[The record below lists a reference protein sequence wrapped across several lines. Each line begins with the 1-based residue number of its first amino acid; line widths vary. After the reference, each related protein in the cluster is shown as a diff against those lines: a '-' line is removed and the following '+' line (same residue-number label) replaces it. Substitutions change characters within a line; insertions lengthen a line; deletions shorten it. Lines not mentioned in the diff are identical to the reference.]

1 MFFSNKKVIGLD
13 VGTST
18 IKLAE
23 LDVGRSGAK
32 LVSFGLTPTPA
43 GAVVGGEIM
52 DSQSISNAIRR
63 MLSEV
68 KTKRRHVSTGLWG
81 TAIIVKK
88 ITIPRMDE
96 SLVAEQIRWEA
107 EQYIPFDVN
116 EVNLEYKILERVN
129 QSAETMD
136 IILIAARQENVFRY
150 AEIVESSGLICS
162 ILDVGGFALAN
173 CFERNYGILD
183 GQVVGLLNIGAS
195 VINFVVFE
203 SGEVV
208 FCRDI
213 PVGGATYN
221 SEIQKAMSISVEEA
235 EALKIAYSS
244 GQPGP
249 EEIGKIVQST
259 HEIVCDEIQ
268 GSLDFFRNTS
278 STGSIG
284 QCFVTGGGS
293 RTGGLIA
300 ELSRHIGVQVEI
312 FDPFINISYN
322 DRVFSPDYIAQI
334 RDFSAVAMGLG
345 IRELG
350 DS

>member
-150 AEIVESSGLICS
+150 AEIVETSGLICS

-173 CFERNYGILD
+173 CFERNYGILE

-249 EEIGKIVQST
+249 EEVGKIVQST

>member
-1 MFFSNKKVIGLD
+1 MFFSSKKIIGLD

-18 IKLAE
+18 IKIAE
-23 LDVGRSGAK
+23 LDVSRSGAK

-43 GAVVGGEIM
+43 GGVSSGEVL
-52 DSQSISNAIRR
+52 DSQIVADAIRR
-63 MLSEV
+63 MMGEV

-81 TAIIVKK
+81 SSVIVKK

-116 EVNLEYKILERVN
+116 DVNLEYKVLEKIN

-136 IILIAARQENVFRY
+136 IILIAARQEHVFRY

-173 CFERNYGILD
+173 CFEKNYGIME
-183 GQVVGLLNIGAS
+183 GQVVCLLNIGAS
-195 VINFVVFE
+195 VINYVVFE
-203 SGEVV
+203 NGEVV
-208 FCRDI
+208 FCRDV
-213 PVGGATYN
+213 PVGGGTYN
-221 SEIQKAMSISVEEA
+221 AEIQKAMGVTLEEA
-235 EALKIAYSS
+235 EALKIAFSS

-249 EEIGKIVQST
+249 DELGKIILST
-259 HEIVCDEIQ
+259 HDIVCDEVQ
-268 GSLDFFRNTS
+268 ASLDFFRNTS
-278 STGSIG
+278 NSGAIT

-293 RTGGLIA
+293 RTGGLVDA
-300 ELSRHIGVQVEI
+300 LSKRIGVRIEN
-312 FDPFINISYN
+312 FNPFISITYN
-322 DRVFSPDYIAQI
+322 DRVFSPNYISQV
-334 RDFSAVAMGLG
+334 RDFSAVAIGLG
-345 IRELG
+345 MREIG